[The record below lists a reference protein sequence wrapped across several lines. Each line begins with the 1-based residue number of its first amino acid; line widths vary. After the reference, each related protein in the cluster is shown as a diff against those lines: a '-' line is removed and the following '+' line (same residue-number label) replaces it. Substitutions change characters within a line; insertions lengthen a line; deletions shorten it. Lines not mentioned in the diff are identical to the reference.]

1 MVVPTVAW
9 VIIAAGI
16 AITLLVMGMKLAALL
31 APLGWGLLITT
42 FIFLI
47 SLIVGQHQK
56 FIDFVD
62 WIRRILRE
70 RRERRRLLNYDP
82 FE

>member
-9 VIIAAGI
+9 IIIAAGI
-16 AITLLVMGMKLAALL
+16 AVTFLVMGMKLATLL

-42 FIFLI
+42 FIFLTA
-47 SLIVGQHQK
+47 LLLGQHQK

-62 WIRRILRE
+62 WIRRIIRE
-70 RRERRRLLNYDP
+70 RKERRYYDYGP
-82 FE
+82 YE